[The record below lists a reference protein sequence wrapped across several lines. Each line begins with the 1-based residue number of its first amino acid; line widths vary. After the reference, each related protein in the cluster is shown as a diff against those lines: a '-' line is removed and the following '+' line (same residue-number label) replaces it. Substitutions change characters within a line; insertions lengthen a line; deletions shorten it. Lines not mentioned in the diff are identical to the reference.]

1 MPRQKIENP
10 RTIIVPIRLTK
21 RERDQISMRARDT
34 PLSQWIRQAVFARLE
49 MPQQDK
55 QKPPT
60 IQPEEKSEQ
69 AMEVQVPLPTAGE
82 HPDDYAARLDKWIA
96 AALPDRVA
104 RNRRYEAASAVF
116 DQYDQSWGNRNP
128 G

>member
-21 RERDQISMRARDT
+21 WERDEISKRARDT
-34 PLSQWIRQAVFARLE
+34 PLSQWIRQAVFASME
-49 MPQQDK
+49 IPPPNK
-55 QKPPT
+55 EKPPM

-69 AMEVQVPLPTAGE
+69 TMEVQVPPPAAGE

-96 AALPDRVA
+96 AVLPDRVA

-116 DQYDQSWGNRNP
+116 DQYDQAWSNRTP